1 MNNAALPFPDFPP
14 DPRWRAAFVDAIAEN
29 AAGIRMQRG
38 QAYLDDNRLLHPEIL
53 PGVLTARVQGSQRR
67 PYRVQITT
75 PLVDSR
81 DRRILL
87 SLLRE
92 KPPMREALLRGELP
106 IEFGELSRRGGAAII
121 PRKFRFFC
129 TCPDAPSS
137 PCKHGAAL
145 LFMAAEEFG
154 EHPLHLLLWRG
165 LDESWWRELLA
176 PPPLGAVSREGIP
189 REGAREG
196 EEDPLAPASRPR
208 PAISA
213 AAATWRPP
221 AAVPDPITL
230 ALLDQLAAPWAP
242 APMPDQT
249 AQPLCY
255 RLGTLPGDDPVE
267 THTRRLRLLSTELMN
282 LAREEAVALRLRETA
297 RVKRQAPP
305 RPGGRRRRRR

>member
-1 MNNAALPFPDFPP
+1 MNNAALPFPEFPP
-14 DPRWRAAFVDAIAEN
+14 DPRWRAIFVDAIAEQT
-29 AAGIRMQRG
+29 AGSRIQRG

-75 PLVDSR
+75 ALMDNR

-87 SLLRE
+87 SLVRE
-92 KPPMREALLRGELP
+92 NPALREALLRGELP
-106 IEFGELSRRGGAAII
+106 VEFGELSRRAGASII
-121 PRKFRFFC
+121 PRKFRYFC

-165 LDESWWRELLA
+165 LDESWWRELSVHS
-176 PPPLGAVSREGIP
+176 PLGAVP
-189 REGAREG
+189 PFADD
-196 EEDPLAPASRPR
+196 DPLAVVARPR
-208 PAISA
+208 PPITA
-213 AAATWRPP
+213 AAATWRP
-221 AAVPDPITL
+221 AAAAPDPMTL
-230 ALLDQLAAPWAP
+230 ALLDQLAALWPP
-242 APMPDQT
+242 APLPDQT

-282 LAREEAVALRLRETA
+282 LAREEAVASRLRESA
-297 RVKRQAPP
+297 RVKRQAP
-305 RPGGRRRRRR
+305 RPPSGRRRRRR

>member
-1 MNNAALPFPDFPP
+1 MNNAALPFPEFPP
-14 DPRWRAAFVDAIAEN
+14 DLRWRAAFVDAIAEN
-29 AAGIRMQRG
+29 AAGSRMQRG
-38 QAYLDDNRLLHPEIL
+38 QAYIDDNRLLHPEIL

-75 PLVDSR
+75 PLVDGR

-92 KPPMREALLRGELP
+92 NPPLREALLRGELP
-106 IEFGELSRRGGAAII
+106 IEFGELSRRTGAAII

-154 EHPLHLLLWRG
+154 DHPLHLLLWRG
-165 LDESWWRELLA
+165 LDESWWRELSA
-176 PPPLGAVSREGIP
+176 APPLGGVSR
-189 REGAREG
+189 GADDDAQAQVE
-196 EEDPLAPASRPR
+196 RPR
-208 PAISA
+208 PPISA

-221 AAVPDPITL
+221 SALPDAVTL
-230 ALLDQLAAPWAP
+230 ALLDQLAAPWPAAP
-242 APMPDQT
+242 LADQT

-282 LAREEAVALRLRETA
+282 LAREEAAALRVRESA
-297 RVKRQAPP
+297 RVKRQTPP

>member
-14 DPRWRAAFVDAIAEN
+14 DPRWRAAFADAIAEQ
-29 AAGIRMQRG
+29 AAISRMQRG

-75 PLVDSR
+75 ALVDGR

-92 KPPMREALLRGELP
+92 NPSMREALLRGELP
-106 IEFGELSRRGGAAII
+106 IEFGELSRRAGASII
-121 PRKFRFFC
+121 PRKFRYFC

-165 LDESWWRELLA
+165 LDESWWRQLSA
-176 PPPLGAVSREGIP
+176 PPPAV
-189 REGAREG
+189 ALHDAAD
-196 EEDPLAPASRPR
+196 DPLAPQARPR
-208 PAISA
+208 PPISA
-213 AAATWRPP
+213 AAATWRPS
-221 AAVPDPITL
+221 ASAPDPVTL
-230 ALLDQLAAPWAP
+230 ALLDQLADPWPP
-242 APMPDQT
+242 APLPDQT

-282 LAREEAVALRLRETA
+282 LAREEAAALRLRESA
-297 RVKRQAPP
+297 RVKRQAP
-305 RPGGRRRRRR
+305 RPAGSGRRRRRR